1 MTFEKAL
8 EVKRIE
14 YIGEA
19 REPDGTV
26 DRRKFVGRCKVCGH
40 VQKFDKY
47 GIGDTLTPCENCRAV
62 RNLERGQEREGWRIL
77 TVKLIKGTYF
87 VVLRCLKCGNMITV
101 NAMQAKDAD
110 FKIPCSGCRKIEEAR
125 RLKQEKLAEQRRFTK
140 TDIREAA
147 ANDDRESL
155 FKMGKIVDVVVSD
168 ISDDKLTVV
177 KKNIAAF
184 APNKDISVV
193 VNGLKVTHLIRGEKN
208 RLVCNCEKCKSNVIL
223 TRNAVMVTKN
233 ATCPICE
240 FMSKRASK
248 IENANVEKVIGQYF
262 YGLKILAID
271 DNLNA
276 TVRCKYHNKKK
287 LEFQVPLAAIKLHTA
302 QAVCPHCVKER
313 TSVKITCPVCGTLV
327 GAPLAVTFGND
338 PSKMYRCSRCG
349 CQFTQGDFI
358 NNSDKNLEYYDK
370 ISKYTNKG
378 MAYRGI
384 NRDTGVAQFCVAFV
398 GRDGIPRYNCYCAE
412 HRQELVL
419 TQEEYENYGNHKY
432 CDKEASKFIK
442 MVPTHRAVKNDA
454 REKSLLDDLK
464 D

>member
-8 EVKRIE
+8 ELKRIV
-14 YIGEA
+14 YIGEVKG
-19 REPDGTV
+19 PDGRI
-26 DRRKFVGRCKVCGH
+26 DRRKFMGRCKVCGH
-40 VQKFDKY
+40 TQVFDKY
-47 GIGDTLTPCENCRAV
+47 GIADTITPCENCRAV
-62 RNLERGQEREGWRIL
+62 RNLERGREIEGWKVVA
-77 TVKLIKGTYF
+77 VKPIDGTYF
-87 VVLRCLKCGNMITV
+87 IALKCLKCGNVITV
-101 NAMQAKDAD
+101 NAIQAKEVD
-110 FKIPCSGCRKIEEAR
+110 FKIPCSGCRKLEAAKKAEQKR
-125 RLKQEKLAEQRRFTK
+125 LAEQKKFTK
-140 TDIREAA
+140 TEIREAA
-147 ANDDRESL
+147 ATDDRDSL
-155 FKMGKIVDVVVSD
+155 YKMGKIMDVVVSY

-177 KKNIAAF
+177 RKNIAAF
-184 APNKDISVV
+184 SPNRPLGID
-193 VNGLKVTHLIRGEKN
+193 VNGLKATHLIQGEKN
-208 RLVCNCEKCKSNVIL
+208 RIICSCGKCKSNVIL
-223 TRNAVMVTKN
+223 TRNAVTVTKN
-233 ATCPICE
+233 AVCPICE

-248 IENANVEKVIGQYF
+248 IESVNTDKVIGQYF
-262 YGLKILAID
+262 YGLKIMSID

-313 TSVKITCPVCGTLV
+313 TAVKVTCPVCGNLV
-327 GAPLAVTFGND
+327 SSPLAVTFGNE
-338 PSKMYRCSRCG
+338 PSKVYRCTSCS

-384 NRDTGVAQFCVAFV
+384 NRDTGVAQFCIAFI

-432 CDKEASKFIK
+432 CNKESSKYIK
-442 MVPTHRAVKNDA
+442 MVPTHRSKKVDA